1 MARAGV
7 IGQVLIAYE
16 MIRGP
21 CPPNGTERQ
30 RQAAQRRI
38 VFQQLFY
45 EMALMLPLT
54 LVLLGGSKTNLLN
67 LLFTFVLTMVA
78 WGSRIRDFVQLARL
92 SDVSPPVNAVPL
104 CSRFA
109 SPVLLLGVAGLC
121 LARCLQQIETHA
133 CVVGNEVDDARVSFH
148 VPLCPCRISF
158 AFGAKRVDA
167 HHALHFSPGY
177 RSGSGHRVH
186 VVGVYA
192 IGGPIFLFL
201 LDRHV
206 HIACARTHARAVA
219 FLGNPHF

>member
-1 MARAGV
+1 MARACV

-78 WGSRIRDFVQLARL
+78 WGSRIRDFVQLSQV

-104 CSRFA
+104 CSRIAWHRMASHGIA

-121 LARCLQQIETHA
+121 LARCLQRIKPRA
-133 CVVGNEVDDARVSFH
+133 CVAGDEVDDACVSGH
-148 VPLCPCRISF
+148 VPLR
-158 AFGAKRVDA
+158 
-167 HHALHFSPGY
+167 
-177 RSGSGHRVH
+177 
-186 VVGVYA
+186 
-192 IGGPIFLFL
+192 
-201 LDRHV
+201 
-206 HIACARTHARAVA
+206 
-219 FLGNPHF
+219 